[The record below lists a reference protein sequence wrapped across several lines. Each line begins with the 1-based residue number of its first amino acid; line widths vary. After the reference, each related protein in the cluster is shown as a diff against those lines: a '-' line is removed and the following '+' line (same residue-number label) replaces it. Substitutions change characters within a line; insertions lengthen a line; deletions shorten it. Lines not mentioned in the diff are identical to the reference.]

1 MDAEEANELT
11 LQGLAQRLE
20 TQARRLE
27 VLECENAEL
36 QHKVATLED
45 SGMRRDE
52 LAEKRGSDTPRDGE
66 SVTAEE
72 FAGRVSRRSLLSKA
86 GAAALGAV
94 AAGTLL
100 TTREAKAN
108 HRDPGIN
115 VDFIHV
121 HAGNGRAVDAV
132 SESGDAV
139 VGISMKNGAGVV
151 GSTHYP
157 QSEGVDGWNLADG
170 TGVRGTGGTGV
181 DGRGKRFGVRGNSN
195 EGIGVLGEGGQTGV
209 VGFGKTYA
217 GVVGRGAQFGGVF
230 NAEKSGAQLLLIPG
244 ESRDRPTIGDHAR
257 GELYMDATGTLFV
270 CTDGGNPGVW
280 RVFQTGPA

>member
-1 MDAEEANELT
+1 MDAKEANELT

-20 TQARRLE
+20 TLE
-27 VLECENAEL
+27 RENAEL
-36 QHKVATLED
+36 RHKVATLED
-45 SGMRRDE
+45 SGTRRDE
-52 LAEKRGSDTPRDGE
+52 LAEKRGSDTPRDAE
-66 SVTAEE
+66 PVTAEE

-100 TTREAKAN
+100 NQREAQAVTGTFDHVEVN
-108 HRDPGIN
+108 SQGRDA
-115 VDFIHV
+115 V
-121 HAGNGRAVDAV
+121 HAHSAQADAV
-132 SESGDAV
+132 YAV
-139 VGISMKNGAGVV
+139 AGNVGAAGGRGRGVFGYSYNGQWPGV
-151 GSTHYP
+151 
-157 QSEGVDGWNLADG
+157 EGGNHEGGL
-170 TGVRGTGGTGV
+170 GVRG
-181 DGRGKRFGVRGNSN
+181 RSN
-195 EGIGVLGEGGQTGV
+195 GIGVSGEGGQTGV
-209 VGFGKTYA
+209 LGFGKTYA

-230 NAEKSGAQLLLIPG
+230 NAEKSGAQLFLIPG

>member
-1 MDAEEANELT
+1 
-11 LQGLAQRLE
+11 
-20 TQARRLE
+20 
-27 VLECENAEL
+27 
-36 QHKVATLED
+36 
-45 SGMRRDE
+45 
-52 LAEKRGSDTPRDGE
+52 
-66 SVTAEE
+66 
-72 FAGRVSRRSLLSKA
+72 
-86 GAAALGAV
+86 V

-121 HAGNGRAVDAV
+121 HAGKGRAVDAV

-195 EGIGVLGEGGQTGV
+195 EGIGVSGEGGQTGV
-209 VGFGKTYA
+209 VGYGKTCA
-217 GVVGRGAQFGGVF
+217 GVSARGAQIGGVF
-230 NAEKSGAQLLLIPG
+230 SAEKSGAQLLLVPG
-244 ESRDRPTIGDHAR
+244 ESRDRPTIGTTPGASYTWTRPGRCLCAR
-257 GELYMDATGTLFV
+257 TGATRACGGWFRQVPLDDSRTPLLRRAGATPPRPSLFLPLFTNDV
-270 CTDGGNPGVW
+270 EQEFSKVRTALVLC
-280 RVFQTGPA
+280 